1 MSPRSDLPGAGR
13 PLIGVTTYRE
23 QARWGVWDTRAD
35 VLHAQYADA
44 VLAAGG
50 IPVLL
55 PPAAGDHG
63 ADIRGPD
70 DVATA
75 VVGRIDGLVVSGGA
89 DVDPA
94 RYGEQPHP
102 STASWREDR
111 DAWETALL
119 RAADAVGLPTLG
131 VCRGMQLMAV
141 AAGGSLVQ
149 HTPDLVG
156 HEEHSPG
163 GAAFGTTEVSTAEGS
178 RLRSL
183 VGPRVEVGC
192 HHHQTVAAHPG
203 FEATAWAA
211 DGSLEAM
218 ERAGSRFCLAVQWH
232 PEVRD
237 DHSLFAALVAAAG
250 VRSGTMPG

>member
-1 MSPRSDLPGAGR
+1 MSRRSEP
-13 PLIGVTTYRE
+13 PLIGITTYRE
-23 QARWGVWDTRAD
+23 RARWGVWDTPAD
-35 VLHAQYADA
+35 VLHAQYSDA
-44 VLAAGG
+44 LVAAGG
-50 IPVLL
+50 VPVLL
-55 PPAAGDHG
+55 PPATASDE
-63 ADIRGPD
+63 
-70 DVATA
+70 VAAA

-89 DVDPA
+89 DVDPG
-94 RYGEQPHP
+94 RYGEEPHP
-102 STASWREDR
+102 RTAGWREDR

-119 RAADAVGLPTLG
+119 RAADAAGLPTLG

-163 GAAFGTTEVSTAEGS
+163 GAVFGTTEVTTAEQS
-178 RLRSL
+178 RLRGL
-183 VGPRVEVGC
+183 LGARVEVGC

-218 ERAGSRFCLAVQWH
+218 ERPGPRFCLAVQWH

-237 DHSLFAALVAAAG
+237 DTSLFAALVAAATE
-250 VRSGTMPG
+250 RIADRLDA

>member
-1 MSPRSDLPGAGR
+1 MSRPSEL
-13 PLIGVTTYRE
+13 PLIGITTYRE

-50 IPVLL
+50 VPVLL
-55 PPAAGDHG
+55 PPASASGE
-63 ADIRGPD
+63 
-70 DVATA
+70 VAA
-75 VVGRIDGLVVSGGA
+75 VVVSRIDALVVSGGA

-94 RYGEQPHP
+94 RYGEEPHP

-119 RAADAVGLPTLG
+119 HAADEAGLPTLG

-156 HEEHSPG
+156 HDGHSPG
-163 GAAFGTTEVSTAEGS
+163 ADAFGTTEVTTADS
-178 RLRSL
+178 SLLRTL
-183 VGPRVEVGC
+183 VGPQVEVGC
-192 HHHQTVAAHPG
+192 HHHQTVATHPG

-218 ERAGSRFCLAVQWH
+218 ERPGPRFCLAVQWH

-237 DHSLFAALVAAAG
+237 DASLFEGLVAAATE
-250 VRSGTMPG
+250 RRH

>member
-1 MSPRSDLPGAGR
+1 MSPRSEL

-50 IPVLL
+50 VPVLL
-55 PPAAGDHG
+55 PPAA
-63 ADIRGPD
+63 ASKE
-70 DVATA
+70 VAAA
-75 VVGRIDGLVVSGGA
+75 VVRRIDGLVVSGGA

-119 RAADAVGLPTLG
+119 HAADAAGLPTLG

-156 HEEHSPG
+156 HDGHSPG
-163 GAAFGTTEVSTAEGS
+163 GDVFGATEVTTAAES

-183 VGPRVEVGC
+183 VGEHVEVGC
-192 HHHQTVAAHPG
+192 HHHQTVASHPG
-203 FEATAWAA
+203 FDASAWAA

-218 ERAGSRFCLAVQWH
+218 ERPGRRFCLAVQWH
-232 PEVRD
+232 PEVRE
-237 DHSLFAALVAAAG
+237 DHSLFAALVDAARAD
-250 VRSGTMPG
+250 

>member
-1 MSPRSDLPGAGR
+1 MSRRSDP
-13 PLIGVTTYRE
+13 PLIGITTYRE

-55 PPAAGDHG
+55 PPASA
-63 ADIRGPD
+63 AD
-70 DVATA
+70 DVAA
-75 VVGRIDGLVVSGGA
+75 LVVGRIDGLVVSGGA
-89 DVDPA
+89 DVDPE
-94 RYGEQPHP
+94 RYGEEPHP
-102 STASWREDR
+102 RTTSWREDR
-111 DAWETALL
+111 DAWESALL
-119 RAADAVGLPTLG
+119 RAADAAELPTLG

-163 GAAFGTTEVSTAEGS
+163 GDVFGTIEVTTAEQS
-178 RLRSL
+178 QLRTL
-183 VGPRVEVGC
+183 VGERVEVGC
-192 HHHQTVAAHPG
+192 HHHQTVATHPG

-218 ERAGSRFCLAVQWH
+218 ERPGPRFCLAVQWH

-237 DHSLFAALVAAAG
+237 DTSLFAALVGAAAERAAG
-250 VRSGTMPG
+250 RMDA

>member
-1 MSPRSDLPGAGR
+1 MSRRSDP
-13 PLIGVTTYRE
+13 PLIGITTYRE

-55 PPAAGDHG
+55 PPASA
-63 ADIRGPD
+63 AD
-70 DVATA
+70 DVAA
-75 VVGRIDGLVVSGGA
+75 LVVGRIDGLVVSGGA
-89 DVDPA
+89 DVDPE
-94 RYGEQPHP
+94 RYGEEPHP
-102 STASWREDR
+102 RTTSWREDR
-111 DAWETALL
+111 DAWESALL
-119 RAADAVGLPTLG
+119 RAADAAELPALG

-163 GAAFGTTEVSTAEGS
+163 GDVFGTIEVTTADQS
-178 RLRSL
+178 QLRTL
-183 VGPRVEVGC
+183 VGERVEVGC
-192 HHHQTVAAHPG
+192 HHHQTVATHPG
-203 FEATAWAA
+203 FEASAWAA

-218 ERAGSRFCLAVQWH
+218 ERPGPRFCLAVQWH

-237 DHSLFAALVAAAG
+237 DTSLFAALVGAAAE
-250 VRSGTMPG
+250 RAADRMDA

>member
-1 MSPRSDLPGAGR
+1 M
-13 PLIGVTTYRE
+13 
-23 QARWGVWDTRAD
+23 
-35 VLHAQYADA
+35 LHAQYADA

-50 IPVLL
+50 VPVLL
-55 PPAAGDHG
+55 PPASASDEVAAVG
-63 ADIRGPD
+63 RGPD
-70 DVATA
+70 RRA
-75 VVGRIDGLVVSGGA
+75 GRQRRRRRGPG
-89 DVDPA
+89 
-94 RYGEQPHP
+94 RYGEEPHP

-119 RAADAVGLPTLG
+119 HAADEAGLPTLG

-156 HEEHSPG
+156 HDGHSPG
-163 GAAFGTTEVSTAEGS
+163 ADAFGTTEVTTADES
-178 RLRSL
+178 LLRTL

-192 HHHQTVAAHPG
+192 HHHQTVATHPG
-203 FEATAWAA
+203 FEASAWAA

-218 ERAGSRFCLAVQWH
+218 ERPGPRFCLAVQWH

-237 DHSLFAALVAAAG
+237 DAQPLRRARRRRGRRAADGPLTEWPHG
-250 VRSGTMPG
+250 HP